1 MQKKTDIQNGWDFMA
16 QLMGTDLAT
25 QRAFLEYVNTANENT
40 AIANINIHLEQINNA
55 IDELTRNINE
65 HPSLNLGIEQF
76 KGFVAE
82 EFHSGTF
89 NIDAIRKF
97 SDHRTFA
104 LHENG
109 YGTVDVGSNF
119 GKSFS
124 FKYANAAKDAENYQA
139 ALNPETRMPKYHQQE
154 RVIAAEQLDEAKEWA
169 KKRAMK
175 DMYNRPDVAKSHV
188 ENSKHLVGQITDDE
202 GVTSQKL
209 SIQESKEIAREAK
222 NGGFDPEKHGIAK
235 EEYLAEVRADYLNQA
250 LKAGLT
256 AAAITAITQI
266 VPELYKAID
275 YLIKHGEIDVKQL
288 KQSGKAILSAS
299 GESFLRGSIAFGVQM
314 TLQEG
319 LFGETLKNVNPSI
332 VGAVVSIVLGTI
344 KNSLLVAAG
353 KITAKEM
360 GVKFVDSLFVTSGFL
375 AGGTIGQL
383 LFPEL
388 PGIAFALGSLIGC
401 TISVVYNI
409 GKKKLISFCAET
421 GFTCFGLV
429 EQNYQLP
436 DEVLNDMGIGT
447 AKISRS
453 NIAKISVDKVNLS
466 DAVGRTPYE
475 TVNLTM
481 LRRGVIGVNTIGYVL
496 E

>member
-1 MQKKTDIQNGWDFMA
+1 MQKKTDIQNGWEFMA
-16 QLMGTDLAT
+16 QLMGVDLAT
-25 QRAFLEYVNTANENT
+25 QRAFLEYITTANENA
-40 AIANINIHLEQINNA
+40 AIANINVHLEQINNA
-55 IDELTRNINE
+55 IDELARNINE

-82 EFHSGTF
+82 EFHAGTF
-89 NIDAIRKF
+89 NIEAIRQG
-97 SDHRTFA
+97 SEHRAFT
-104 LHENG
+104 LQETG
-109 YGTVDVGSNF
+109 YGSVDIDTNF
-119 GKSFS
+119 GKAYSL
-124 FKYANAAKDAENYQA
+124 KYTNLPKDAEAYQA
-139 ALNPETRMPKYHQQE
+139 VVNPETRMPKYHGHE
-154 RVIAAEQLDEAKEWA
+154 RLIADEQLDEAKWWA
-169 KKRAMK
+169 ERRANK
-175 DMYNRPDVAKSHV
+175 DMFNRPDVAASHT
-188 ENSKHLVGQITDDE
+188 ETSDHLVGQVSDDE
-202 GVTSQKL
+202 GVHSQKL
-209 SIQESKEIAREAK
+209 SIKESKEIAREAK
-222 NGGFDPEKHGIAK
+222 DGGFDPEKHGITK

-314 TLQEG
+314 ALQEG
-319 LFGETLKNVNPSI
+319 LFGETLKNANPSI

-353 KITAKEM
+353 KMTAKEM
-360 GVKFVDSLFVTSGFL
+360 GVKFVDSLFITSGFL
-375 AGGTIGQL
+375 AGGAIGQL

-436 DEVLNDMGIGT
+436 DEVLNSMGIGT

-453 NIAKISVDKVNLS
+453 NIATTSVDKVTSN
-466 DAVGRTPYE
+466 DVVGRTPYE
-475 TVNLTM
+475 TVNLTV
-481 LRRGVIGVNTIGYVL
+481 LRRGVIGVNKIGYVL
-496 E
+496 